1 MSHDD
6 RPPHEQLV
14 IFAFGNP
21 RHARGLLGSL
31 LPAQVAARIDW
42 NSLQLESETLIDKN
56 LRPRYSDFIFRL
68 TTTDGSPAYVLLLLE
83 HQSAQ
88 EHFMSLRMVE
98 YGVRIVRR
106 WLRHNPGA
114 RRFPAVI
121 PIVMYAGDRPWSR
134 PTDLL
139 ELTDLDDSAKELL
152 RPHLLRMRF
161 ILDDLS
167 SEPTEKR
174 EELTTMARLTRA
186 ALSQLKAQQPM
197 EFLRQWIGALC
208 QLEVEPG
215 GLSDLNTLTYYI
227 FVRSAPEHREE
238 VLAFMQEHLGEQGRP
253 VIRSIA
259 DSFRAEGIE
268 EGRQE
273 GRQEGEAHGLAR
285 AVVGVFEA
293 RGIPISDEARHR
305 IMACQDTNQLERWL
319 RRAVVANSVSEIFE
333 V

>member
-1 MSHDD
+1 
-6 RPPHEQLV
+6 
-14 IFAFGNP
+14 
-21 RHARGLLGSL
+21 
-31 LPAQVAARIDW
+31 
-42 NSLQLESETLIDKN
+42 
-56 LRPRYSDFIFRL
+56 
-68 TTTDGSPAYVLLLLE
+68 
-83 HQSAQ
+83 
-88 EHFMSLRMVE
+88 MSLRMAE
-98 YGVRIVRR
+98 YAARIVRR

-121 PIVMYAGDRPWSR
+121 PIVMYAGARPWSR

-167 SEPTEKR
+167 SESTEKR
-174 EELTTMARLTRA
+174 EELTTMARVTRA
-186 ALSQLKAQQPM
+186 ALSQLRAHQPM
-197 EFLRQWIGALC
+197 KFLRQWIEALC

-215 GLSDLNTLTYYI
+215 GLPDLNALTYYL

-268 EGRQE
+268 EGIE
-273 GRQEGEAHGLAR
+273 KGRQ
-285 AVVGVFEA
+285 
-293 RGIPISDEARHR
+293 
-305 IMACQDTNQLERWL
+305 
-319 RRAVVANSVSEIFE
+319 
-333 V
+333 